1 VIEKNESGTF
11 TVIWRDPSRD
21 GGAKDKR
28 SFKTFAKYG
37 EAKAFEDKLR
47 TDMREGTYAAPS
59 EHTVKE
65 MATLYLETGHRRWKI
80 QSYNDEKGHVEKYIN
95 PSLGHRKMTE
105 IKFAEIERAGGKWTE
120 TLGASSVNKVYATLN
135 KIYKFARK
143 HGVKFNPMPDV
154 EKMRASTSL
163 VELEEAAAAGTVA
176 DMGEE
181 TKDSDGVL
189 RAIGADEVLS
199 AIELA
204 KLIEAST
211 SGLEKVKHMTA
222 VFTGLRHGE
231 LNGLRWPVV
240 DLKRGRIFVN
250 RSLTELKGGAILE
263 RPKTKAAYRYIKLPA
278 ELVSDLR
285 KWKLQCP
292 PSTHEFVFCDLLGRP
307 MNRKTNNRALKAAME
322 RAEIRV
328 LSMNNLR
335 HSFASQHLI
344 AGTPPLEVSKL
355 MGHSEPGVTL
365 AVYSRWCDREQ
376 SNSEAVL
383 AERIFK
389 AAQAEATGS
398 E

>member
-1 VIEKNESGTF
+1 MIQKNRSGTF
-11 TVIWRDPSRD
+11 TVIWRDPAREGD
-21 GGAKDKR
+21 ARDKR
-28 SFKTFAKYG
+28 SFKTFEKYG
-37 EAKAFEDKLR
+37 EAKDFENKLR
-47 TDMREGTYAAPS
+47 TDIREGTYAAPS
-59 EHTVKE
+59 DHTVKE
-65 MATLYLETGHRRWKI
+65 MAALYLEAGRRRWKI

-95 PSLGHRKMTE
+95 PRLGHRKMTE
-105 IKFAEIERAGGKWTE
+105 VKFAEIDRAGGQWTE
-120 TLGASSVNKVYATLN
+120 TLSASSVNKVYATLN

-143 HGVKFNPMPDV
+143 FGVKFNPMPDV
-154 EKMRASTSL
+154 ERMRASISL
-163 VELEEAAAAGTVA
+163 EELEQAAAAGTVA

-204 KLIEAST
+204 KLIEASA

-231 LNGLRWPVV
+231 LNGLRWQTV

-263 RPKTKAAYRYIKLPA
+263 RPKTKAAYRYIRLPA
-278 ELVSDLR
+278 ELVSELR

-292 PSTHEFVFCDLLGRP
+292 PSTHGFVFCDLLGRP
-307 MNRKTNNRALKAAME
+307 MNRKANNRTLKATME

-344 AGTPPLEVSKL
+344 AGNSA
-355 MGHSEPGVTL
+355 PGSLQTHG
-365 AVYSRWCDREQ
+365 
-376 SNSEAVL
+376 
-383 AERIFK
+383 
-389 AAQAEATGS
+389 AQRPGRDTGS
-398 E
+398 LREMV